1 MIVVIPMTAQADD
14 NLDKKTILLNPVKS
28 IPWEMIRQKK
38 IVFVYR
44 SVGRDILEGIK
55 EMGRKND
62 RSEFIFIDEDT
73 MNRELKPK
81 RGFFLQQWLNMNSS
95 PQDLKKNY
103 EDLLD
108 RIQVKDIDFA
118 MVRFSPF
125 FDDNLVEEN
134 FKKVQIAIED
144 LKKEFPDT
152 EFLIS
157 TFPLTHSK
165 TSLKTWIKKLIGQDD
180 IWEYDS
186 NITVNEFNRHMRETY
201 GNEATFFDL
210 AKIQSTYPNGERS
223 TFTKKGKSYYH
234 MVSEYTHDGTHLSA
248 KGREVVAEQLL
259 ILIGR
264 LVSTSK

>member
-1 MIVVIPMTAQADD
+1 MTAQADD
-14 NLDKKTILLNPVKS
+14 NLDKKSTPLNPLEL
-28 IPWEMIRQKK
+28 IPWDMIRQKK

-44 SVGRDILEGIK
+44 SVGRDILEGIRELGTK
-55 EMGRKND
+55 YD
-62 RSEFIFIDEDT
+62 QSEFNFIKSDT
-73 MNRELKPK
+73 VTGKLRAD
-81 RGFFLQQWLNMNSS
+81 RGFIMQQWLNMNSS

-108 RIQVKDIDFA
+108 KIQVKNIDFA

-125 FDDNLVEEN
+125 FGNNNVEEN
-134 FKKVQIAIED
+134 FKKVRIAIED

-157 TFPLTHSK
+157 TFGLTHSK
-165 TSLKTWIKKLIGQDD
+165 TTLKTWIKKLIGQDD

-223 TFTKKGKSYYH
+223 TFTKKGKTYYH

-248 KGREVVAEQLL
+248 KGREVIAEQFLT
-259 ILIGR
+259 LIGK
-264 LVSTSK
+264 LVSKKKGSNLI